1 MASSRRLLDGFLI
14 PDDLAAL
21 KSSAKKSDQVT
32 DYYLADLAA
41 SKGMNLA
48 TLDQGNVHGAVEVI
62 ELNEESAG

>member
-1 MASSRRLLDGFLI
+1 
-14 PDDLAAL
+14 
-21 KSSAKKSDQVT
+21 VT